1 MLHVGHQ
8 TVVQF
13 VAFAQHAKHFDS
25 GADDGRGQRVGEEVG
40 ARTLAQHVDDLPA
53 AGGEAAY
60 GAAEGLAQRA
70 RQDVDLAAAVVEFG
84 DAAAGFTQHACRVAL
99 VDHDQSVV
107 FLGQGADFVERGG
120 IAVHREY
127 AVGAD
132 DAETLCLRL
141 LETLLQVGHVGIG
154 VTVTYGFAETHAV
167 DDRGVV
173 QGVGDDGVL
182 LAEERFEDTPVGIE
196 TGGVENRV
204 LRAEIVGNGLF
215 ELLVDV
221 LAAADE
227 AHRRHAVAAAV
238 HGFFRR
244 LDQARVV
251 RKPEVVVGAEV

>member
-1 MLHVGHQ
+1 MSL
-8 TVVQF
+8 
-13 VAFAQHAKHFDS
+13 
-25 GADDGRGQRVGEEVG
+25 
-40 ARTLAQHVDDLPA
+40 
-53 AGGEAAY
+53 
-60 GAAEGLAQRA
+60 
-70 RQDVDLAAAVVEFG
+70 
-84 DAAAGFTQHACRVAL
+84 
-99 VDHDQSVV
+99 
-107 FLGQGADFVERGG
+107 VERGG